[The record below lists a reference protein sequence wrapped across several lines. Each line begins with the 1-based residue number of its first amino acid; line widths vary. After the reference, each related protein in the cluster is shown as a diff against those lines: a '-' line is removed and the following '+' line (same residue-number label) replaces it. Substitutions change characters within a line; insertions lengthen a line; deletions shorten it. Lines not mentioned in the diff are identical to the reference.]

1 MADDE
6 RQVGL
11 VHLPTLELVG
21 QVRVRAFVLGDD
33 DQARRVLV
41 EPVHDPRTPLAPDTL
56 DVGRMGKDGVREGS
70 IFVSRRGMDGH
81 SRGFVDDDEIIVL
94 EYDGERNLPRLQIGR

>member
-11 VHLPTLELVG
+11 VHFPTLELVG

-41 EPVHDPRTPLAPDTL
+41 EPVNYSGTALAADAL
-56 DVGRMGKDGVREGS
+56 DVGGIREDGVREGVV
-70 IFVSRRGMDGH
+70 FVSRRGMDGH
-81 SRGFVDDDEIIVL
+81 PGGFVDDDEIIVL
-94 EYDGERNLPRLQIGR
+94 EYDGERYPPRLQIGR

>member
-11 VHLPTLELVG
+11 VHFPTLELVG

-56 DVGRMGKDGVREGS
+56 DVGRMGKDGVREGVDLR
-70 IFVSRRGMDGH
+70 FPARDGR
-81 SRGFVDDDEIIVL
+81 SF
-94 EYDGERNLPRLQIGR
+94 PRVCR